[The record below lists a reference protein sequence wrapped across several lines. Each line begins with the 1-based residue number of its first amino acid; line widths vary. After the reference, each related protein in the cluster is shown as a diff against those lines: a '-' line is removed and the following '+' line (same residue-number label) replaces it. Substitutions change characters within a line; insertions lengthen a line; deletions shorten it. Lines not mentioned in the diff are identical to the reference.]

1 VPGSGSIIWNAG
13 DARLAQTLAM
23 GCWTPLQG
31 FSGAA
36 GVAAQWQA
44 AADAA
49 ADFSRFEVLES
60 GTSRGTVEW
69 ELMGAHNMENALAAI
84 AAAQHVGV
92 PVATAI
98 EALRSFKGIAR
109 RMQLRGAVHGVRVY
123 DDFAH
128 HPTAIATTLDGLR
141 RRVGQGR
148 IVAVLE
154 LRSNTMRMGVH
165 KDLIA
170 PALAAADEVY
180 IFTPPD
186 LGWDS
191 APLIRELGARGHA
204 VATIDELAAVVT
216 RQAAAEDSV
225 LVMSN
230 GGFGGLHEK
239 LLSALR
245 QRFGDDPGRGTS

>member
-1 VPGSGSIIWNAG
+1 
-13 DARLAQTLAM
+13 M

-36 GVAAQWQA
+36 GVKSQWSA
-44 AADAA
+44 GSAGAT
-49 ADFSRFEVLES
+49 DFSRFEVIES
-60 GTSRGTVEW
+60 GTSRGAVEW

-84 AAAQHVGV
+84 AAAHHAGV

-98 EALRSFKGIAR
+98 EALRTFKGIAR
-109 RMQLRGAVHGVRVY
+109 RMQLRGAVHGIRVY

-128 HPTAIATTLDGLR
+128 HPTAIATTVDGLR

-165 KDLIA
+165 SELIA
-170 PALAAADEVY
+170 PSLAAADQVY
-180 IFTPPD
+180 IFAPPD
-186 LGWDS
+186 LGWDT
-191 APLIRELGARGHA
+191 AALVRELGARGHA
-204 VATIDELAAVVT
+204 VATIDGMAAAVT
-216 RQAAAEDSV
+216 AQAAAGDSV

-239 LLSALR
+239 LLTALR
-245 QRFGDDPGRGTS
+245 QRFEK